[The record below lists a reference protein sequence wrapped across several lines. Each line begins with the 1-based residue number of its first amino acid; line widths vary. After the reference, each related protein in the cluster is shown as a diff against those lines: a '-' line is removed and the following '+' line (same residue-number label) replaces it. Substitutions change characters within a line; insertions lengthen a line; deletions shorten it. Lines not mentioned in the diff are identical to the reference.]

1 MRDDVA
7 RAAALRALE
16 IAREA
21 KAMKAE
27 KGDKGDP
34 GEVRVLNVPV
44 PGNQGP
50 MGPSG
55 PRGPMGPSGPRGV
68 QGERGDPGPQGPQ
81 GEAGSVGP
89 AGKDGR
95 DGVAGPQGERG
106 PKGDKGDKGDTGP
119 MPKYERKGLMIRFE
133 KSPGVWGDWIV
144 IPTGGG
150 GGRDDKLF
158 DLQMQ
163 LVEAGTL
170 IKSKA
175 SNAGKVIGTDGQTL
189 QWVAAGGGSPFTTP
203 VEINVNSTDPALKLT
218 QIGTG
223 PALLAEDSASPDS
236 TPTVIDQ
243 FGNVIL
249 GKDSRQSLVSNKAE
263 IHSTASETNGL
274 APSFGLYNWAS
285 SASSA
290 SHISFFHYPSGTVG
304 TTTTANASGDVL
316 GRIRFFSQNGA
327 GVTYN
332 AGISGTTA
340 SDLVSVNLNYAA
352 NSHLFT
358 GPISIAQVNFT
369 VNTVIVTSNAGTI
382 PITHR
387 LHNFTNSSAAAM
399 TITLTTTGAVDGQ
412 MAIIRIYDASA
423 ATQSISW
430 VNTENSAVSVPTT
443 SNGSTTLPL
452 TVGFMYNNATSR
464 WRCIAS
470 A

>member
-1 MRDDVA
+1 MADTNLLV
-7 RAAALRALE
+7 L
-16 IAREA
+16 AREY
-21 KAMKAE
+21 KKLRE
-27 KGDKGDP
+27 
-34 GEVRVLNVPV
+34 EVKKVLS
-44 PGNQGP
+44 
-50 MGPSG
+50 M
-55 PRGPMGPSGPRGV
+55 
-68 QGERGDPGPQGPQ
+68 
-81 GEAGSVGP
+81 
-89 AGKDGR
+89 
-95 DGVAGPQGERG
+95 
-106 PKGDKGDKGDTGP
+106 PKGDKGDQGEKGEKGDTG
-119 MPKYERKGLMIRFE
+119 
-133 KSPGVWGDWIV
+133 D
-144 IPTGGG
+144 TGPQGFP
-150 GGRDDKLF
+150 GRDGKDGINGYDGKDGLNGNDGKDGKDGLDGVGVQNAYIDF
-158 DLQMQ
+158 DNS
-163 LVEAGTL
+163 LVIVLTDGREV
-170 IKSKA
+170 
-175 SNAGKVIGTDGQTL
+175 NAGYLSQETKDNVIATFKQG
-189 QWVAAGGGSPFTTP
+189 AATINELLSSPITVP
-203 VEINVNSTDPALKLT
+203 VEVSVNSTSAALKLT
-218 QIGTG
+218 QTGTG
-223 PALLAEDSASPDS
+223 PVLLAEDATSPDV

-274 APSFGLYNWAS
+274 APSFGLYNWSS

-358 GPISIAQVNFT
+358 GPINIAQVNFT
-369 VNTVIVTSNAGTI
+369 VNTVTVTSNAGTI